1 MLASTSAKS
10 SNVRILLSRSAK
22 SFSTSRNRASDVVIA
37 SAVRTPIGSFQSS
50 LSSLPATKLGS
61 VAIQAAIKH
70 ANIEPKDVQEVYMG
84 NVCIAASGQAPA
96 RQAALGAGI
105 PESTPCTTINKV
117 CASGMKSIMMA
128 AQSIMCGSQEIMI
141 AGGQESMS
149 NVPFYVKREPLK
161 YGGNMMLDGI
171 VFDGLTDAYDGIH
184 MGVCAEGTA
193 SKYGITR
200 EDQDNYAQASYTR
213 SRNAWESNM
222 FSKEV
227 VPVSVPN
234 KRRGKPPTEIAIDEE
249 FTKVS
254 FDKMSALRAVFKKDG
269 TITAANAS
277 TLNDGAA
284 ATVLMSEEAA
294 RQHGQK
300 PLAKIVSF
308 ADASCAPVDF
318 SIAPALAMPKALEK
332 AGLTLD
338 DMSMIE
344 INEAF
349 SAVVLANIREL
360 NLDSEKVNKHGG
372 AVSIGHPIGM
382 SGTRIVAHLVHNLE
396 PGQFGIAGICNGGG
410 GASAIIIERL

>member
-1 MLASTSAKS
+1 MFSASSLRFCRTSLSNHS
-10 SNVRILLSRSAK
+10 SRY
-22 SFSTSRNRASDVVIA
+22 FSTSRAASKEVVIA

-61 VAIQAAIKH
+61 IAIQEAIKY
-70 ANIEPKDVQEVYMG
+70 AQIEPENVQEVYMG

-105 PESTPCTTINKV
+105 PQSTPCCTINKV

-128 AQSIMCGSQEIMI
+128 AQSIMAGSQEIMV

-149 NVPFYVKREPLK
+149 NVPYYVKREPLK
-161 YGGNMMLDGI
+161 YGGNMILDGI
-171 VFDGLTDAYDGIH
+171 VYDGLTDAYDGMH

-200 EDQDNYAQASYTR
+200 EEQDAYAQASYIK
-213 SRNAWESNM
+213 SRAAWEKNL
-222 FSKEV
+222 FAHEV
-227 VPVSVPN
+227 VPVTVPN
-234 KRRGKPPTEIAIDEE
+234 KRRGKPPTEVSIDEE

-254 FDKMSALRAVFKKDG
+254 FDKMSGLKAVFRKDG

-284 ATVLMSEEAA
+284 ATVLMSAEAA
-294 RQHGQK
+294 KQHDGK
-300 PLAKIVSF
+300 PLARIISF

-318 SIAPALAMPKALEK
+318 SVAPALAMPKALEQ
-332 AGLTLD
+332 AGLTFD

-349 SAVVLANIREL
+349 SAVVLANIKEL
-360 NLDSEKVNKHGG
+360 NLDAEKVNKNGG

-410 GASAIIIERL
+410 GASAIIVQRI